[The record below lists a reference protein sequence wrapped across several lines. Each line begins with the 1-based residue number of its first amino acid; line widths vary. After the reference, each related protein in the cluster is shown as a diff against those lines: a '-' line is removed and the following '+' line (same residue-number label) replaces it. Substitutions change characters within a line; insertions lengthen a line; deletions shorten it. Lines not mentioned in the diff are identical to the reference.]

1 MKWIGK
7 CVEFN
12 TRATRN
18 LITARHL
25 WNPGSSSF
33 PGDLV
38 GPDTCMVNDFTWA
51 MLADMG
57 TWRPP
62 AYTLHDLCNNSL
74 SERCGGS
81 CSLATGGAATYFSG
95 QISSNYLP
103 NKLAD
108 VPYVIVLPT
117 MGTLPPQPLS
127 LSSTTPWCSFLRPP
141 DLWFAQMSSGGSLLS
156 ALISRN

>member
-1 MKWIGK
+1 MS
-7 CVEFN
+7 N

-62 AYTLHDLCNNSL
+62 AYTLHDLCNNSQSGASGVGGRAL
-74 SERCGGS
+74 SLPVARPRTSVARSHPITSQINLRTCLTLLCYRPWELYLL
-81 CSLATGGAATYFSG
+81 SLT
-95 QISSNYLP
+95 
-103 NKLAD
+103 
-108 VPYVIVLPT
+108 
-117 MGTLPPQPLS
+117 LS
-127 LSSTTPWCSFLRPP
+127 LSLHHSV
-141 DLWFAQMSSGGSLLS
+141 MLLS
-156 ALISRN
+156 TPTRFVVRSNVFRWFIVVCPHFT

>member
-1 MKWIGK
+1 
-7 CVEFN
+7 
-12 TRATRN
+12 
-18 LITARHL
+18 
-25 WNPGSSSF
+25 
-33 PGDLV
+33 
-38 GPDTCMVNDFTWA
+38 

-127 LSSTTPWCSFLRPP
+127 LSLSPPLRDAP
-141 DLWFAQMSSGGSLLS
+141 FYAHQICGSLKCLPVVHCCLPS
-156 ALISRN
+156 FHVISCRIAGNGRQRKINTS